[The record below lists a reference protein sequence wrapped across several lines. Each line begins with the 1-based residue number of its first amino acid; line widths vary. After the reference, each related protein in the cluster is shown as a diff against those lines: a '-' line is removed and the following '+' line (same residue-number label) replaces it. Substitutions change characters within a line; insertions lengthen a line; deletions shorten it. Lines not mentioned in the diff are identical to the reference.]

1 MKRRDFSTALGLS
14 TGSLALGLPGLSL
27 AQGGPVEGRHYQRLS
42 QPMPTAAGKIE
53 IVEFFWYGCP
63 HCHAFEPVLN
73 DWIKRLPA
81 DVSFRHAHVGFRG
94 QVKLH
99 QRLYYALEA
108 MGKEKEL
115 RARVFSALHVENR
128 SLDSVKAMAAF
139 LTPLGV
145 DAAKFEQAYNSF
157 GVQTKCQ
164 QADKLVDGFRID
176 GVPAIG
182 IGGRFWTSPALSTGG
197 VRVSEVESGVRALA
211 VTDYLIQQIRS
222 GKG

>member
-14 TGSLALGLPGLSL
+14 AGSLALGLPGLSQ

-42 QPMPTAAGKIE
+42 QPLPTTAGKIE

-63 HCHAFEPVLN
+63 HCHVFEPVLN

-81 DVSFRHAHVGFRG
+81 DISFRHVHVGFRG

-99 QRLYYALEA
+99 QRLYFALEA
-108 MGKEKEL
+108 LGKEKEL

-128 SLDSVKAMAAF
+128 SLDSVKAMADF
-139 LTPLGV
+139 LAPLGV
-145 DAAKFEQAYNSF
+145 DGAKFEQAYNSF

-164 QADKLVDGFRID
+164 QADKLVDAFRID

-197 VRVSEVESGVRALA
+197 VRVSEVESGVRALS

>member
-1 MKRRDFSTALGLS
+1 MKRRDFSASLALGA
-14 TGSLALGLPGLSL
+14 GSLALGLPGPAS
-27 AQGGPVEGRHYQRLS
+27 AQGGPIEGRHYQRLS
-42 QPMPTAAGKIE
+42 QALPTTPGKIE

-63 HCHAFEPVLN
+63 HCNAFEPMLA
-73 DWIKRLPA
+73 DWVKRLPA

-108 MGKEKEL
+108 LGKEKEL
-115 RARVFSALHVENR
+115 RARVFSALHVEGR
-128 SLDSVKAMAAF
+128 SLDSVKAMSDF
-139 LTPLGV
+139 LAPLGIEP
-145 DAAKFEQAYNSF
+145 AKFEQAYNSF

-164 QADKLVDGFRID
+164 QADKLSDAFRID

-182 IGGRFWTSPALSTGG
+182 INGRFWTSPAMSTGG
-197 VRVSEVESGVRALA
+197 ARMSEMESGMRALA